1 MHVRLSRILRRLSRD
16 EHGFTMIIALLALV
30 VGGLV
35 GCRALVA
42 ATQDVTLTSTYINQQ
57 KAYLAALAGINQYKY
72 QLSAEPNYWAT
83 CPEPEG
89 AVTGAAGET
98 YKVKTLP
105 STSWVAKGNT
115 KCKSGTQLSI
125 IETADSASGTFR
137 IESTGKISGSKC
149 GAKECERSI
158 VATFT
163 HPGYLNYVYLSNFE
177 EADPETTGKSEAE
190 CEFYHEEREE
200 KGLGNTCI
208 SFPWIP
214 EDKIEGPFHTN
225 DKADIDGSP
234 VFGRSGR
241 NDSIEMN
248 RGCEPMPS
256 CAAKLKEDGDYTEK
270 GATLL
275 PPEVSATELLT
286 EAEDKFTG
294 RTIIT
299 LEGNKMK
306 VQSEGTTKS
315 NVPFPSNGVIAVV
328 NSSAGCA
335 YKYKA
340 LETMYNTEAT
350 EAAGCG
356 DVYIKGTYTESLT
369 VIAQNDVVAI
379 GNLTTEGGEAG
390 GEPKGNATLGLIA
403 IEHARLYHPIKECE
417 ATVEHEE
424 KAEAEAEITG
434 GLTTLKHVSP
444 TSGISVGSEISGTKI
459 KSGTTVTN
467 TTNLATK
474 GEITISKAV
483 EETEA
488 EVEVTGGSEVLKKVS
503 PTSGITV
510 GAEISGTKIKSG
522 TTVTNTT
529 NLATKGEI
537 TISNKVEGSG
547 TSKEKIKVKA
557 TSKENVEFKTK
568 IKVKEIVE
576 CKNTESQ
583 GGAVTCNSGG
593 NATATESPA
602 KEFGE
607 SLKSP
612 IIDAAILSTKHSWGV
627 DNYSCGGELGD
638 ITIWGS
644 IAENW
649 RGRVTRCASGGK
661 SRRQELQIRRTPGE
675 RPAPELPR
683 PIDHQRL
690 ENRGARPRLQKP
702 SARGQC
708 SARGGTRTPMG
719 LRPPAPKAGVSTNST
734 TRASAAI
741 VRAAMH
747 GDRLRLYGHCHDVLR
762 SGPIGALARD
772 RDHASQPR
780 QAGRAG
786 HARDRRAAA
795 ARLRRAR
802 ADRDGGRLV
811 GAAER
816 LAHTGRLH
824 PRLPAAR
831 VLRRALAPG
840 SSAPRR
846 GAGGDPAGIRARRRA
861 LLV

>member
-1 MHVRLSRILRRLSRD
+1 MHVRLPRILRRLSRD
-16 EHGFTMIIALLALV
+16 EDGFTMIIALLALI
-30 VGGLV
+30 VGGLLAAA
-35 GCRALVA
+35 ALVA
-42 ATQDVTLTSTYINQQ
+42 ATQDVTLTSTSINQQ
-57 KAYLAALAGINQYKY
+57 KAYSAALAGINRYKY

-89 AVTGAAGET
+89 TVTGAAAET

-149 GAKECERSI
+149 GAQECERSI

-190 CEFYHEEREE
+190 CELYHEEREE

-214 EDKIEGPFHTN
+214 ADKIEGPFHTN
-225 DKADIDGSP
+225 DKADINGSP
-234 VFGRSGR
+234 VFGRPGH
-241 NDSIEMN
+241 NDAIEMN
-248 RGCEPMPS
+248 RGCEPTPS
-256 CAAKLKEDGDYTEK
+256 CTSKLKEDGDYTES

-286 EAEDKFTG
+286 EAEDKFAG

-306 VQSEGTTKS
+306 VQSEGTIKS

-340 LETMYNTEAT
+340 LETMYDTEAT
-350 EAAGCG
+350 EATGCG
-356 DVYIKGTYTESLT
+356 DVYIKGTYSASLT
-369 VIAQNDVVAI
+369 VIAQNDVVII
-379 GNLTTEGGEAG
+379 GNLTTEGGESG
-390 GEPKGNATLGLIA
+390 GAPTGNATLGLIA

-417 ATVEHEE
+417 ATVEHIET
-424 KAEAEAEITG
+424 AEAETEVTGGSTILKHVSSTSGISVGSEISGTKIKSGSTVTSTTNLATKGEITISKAIEETETEVEVTEG
-434 GLTTLKHVSP
+434 STILKKVSP

-459 KSGTTVTN
+459 TSGSTVTS

-474 GEITISKAV
+474 GEVTISKA
-483 EETEA
+483 
-488 EVEVTGGSEVLKKVS
+488 
-503 PTSGITV
+503 I
-510 GAEISGTKIKSG
+510 
-522 TTVTNTT
+522 
-529 NLATKGEI
+529 
-537 TISNKVEGSG
+537 EGSKG
-547 TSKEKIKVKA
+547 KASKEKIAIKGQTSKEK
-557 TSKENVEFKTK
+557 VEFKTK

-593 NATATESPA
+593 NATAAEGPA

-607 SLKSP
+607 SLKNP

-627 DNYSCGGELGD
+627 DNYSCGGELGN

-649 RGRVTRCASGGK
+649 RGRVTCCASGGNYVK
-661 SRRQELQIRRTPGE
+661 SYKY
-675 RPAPELPR
+675 
-683 PIDHQRL
+683 D
-690 ENRGARPRLQKP
+690 
-702 SARGQC
+702 
-708 SARGGTRTPMG
+708 
-719 LRPPAPKAGVSTNST
+719 
-734 TRASAAI
+734 
-741 VRAAMH
+741 
-747 GDRLRLYGHCHDVLR
+747 
-762 SGPIGALARD
+762 
-772 RDHASQPR
+772 
-780 QAGRAG
+780 
-786 HARDRRAAA
+786 
-795 ARLRRAR
+795 
-802 ADRDGGRLV
+802 
-811 GAAER
+811 ER
-816 LAHTGRLH
+816 LANDQ
-824 PRLPAAR
+824 PPSF
-831 VLRRALAPG
+831 LAP
-840 SSAPRR
+840 STTSDWKIERETSP
-846 GAGGDPAGIRARRRA
+846 PET
-861 LLV
+861 